1 MKNNLPGR
9 TGVGIV
15 DDQQLFVKSLGLLID
30 SFGGFKTVVDA
41 VNGDQLLTK
50 LEVLPVLPEILLV
63 DVSMPGKD
71 GAATTAAIAAKYP
84 LIKVIALSMNDD
96 DLSIIG
102 MIKAG
107 CCAYLLKGIHPG
119 ELEKA
124 LQEVSTT
131 GYYNGD
137 AHNVNY
143 RRLLQYSARYEE
155 MRLSE
160 RETQFLQL
168 ACSDLTYKEIAAKLF
183 VAERTVDGYR
193 DAVFQKMNVQSRVGM
208 VLEALRLKIVKL
220 DPGSSIAWR

>member
-1 MKNNLPGR
+1 MKKNKHNR
-9 TGVGIV
+9 TGIGVV
-15 DDQQLFVKSLGLLID
+15 DDHQLFVKSLGLLIN
-30 SFGGFKTVVDA
+30 SFDGFETVVDA

-63 DVSMPGKD
+63 DVNMPGKD
-71 GAATTAAIAAKYP
+71 GAATTAAISGKYP

-131 GYYNGD
+131 GYYNAD
-137 AHNVNY
+137 AHNINY
-143 RRLLQYSARYEE
+143 RRLLQHSARQEE

-160 RETQFLQL
+160 REIQFLQL
-168 ACSDLTYKEIAAKLF
+168 ACSELTYKEIAAKLF
-183 VAERTVDGYR
+183 VSERTVDGYR
-193 DAVFQKMNVQSRVGM
+193 ESVFAKMKVQSRVGM
-208 VLEALRLKIVKL
+208 VLEALRFKIVRL
-220 DPGSSIAWR
+220 DQGPSIASK